1 MWQTPTRRGVL
12 EGVAV
17 GGLVPVAATG
27 TAAARTAIQD
37 APIDVTIQ
45 GTNSPVETGAVLE
58 VTATVENGGSG
69 SLSTDAVLVVGH
81 DPTVVD
87 TQSIQVGAGGTATV
101 ELTFET
107 AIVDNDQEFP
117 VWVVVDGATDSADV
131 LVYADTPPVAI
142 DIYRTN
148 DPLATGEV
156 LEVTARLETEGD
168 VSTTE
173 TVELIVGH
181 DPTTVDS
188 ATVSVPSTGG
198 RLVTLEFETALVDNT
213 QEFPVR
219 VVGSS
224 DSAERTVRVIGTNDD
239 PVETNVTFTSCTRAE
254 VSGTFGDGDNVA
266 ASTGFYN
273 EGGGEPL
280 YGNTI
285 IEDWIEIG
293 THVDAPFAGTIVFEI
308 GDERDVSATPD
319 GARVE
324 VPDYGDL
331 GTVLTGITLP
341 PDYPTATI
349 SRSNPQARSCLEEIE
364 SGAGGGGEGT
374 LSVSIS
380 GTNTPVNAGD
390 FLEVTAVVENT
401 GDGSASGT
409 VALVVGH
416 DPEQVDSTSV
426 SLESGASTTV
436 SLGYTTYPA
445 ARTTQFPVR
454 VESPDD
460 SAARSVTVYGT
471 ES

>member
-27 TAAARTAIQD
+27 TAAARTAVQD

-45 GTNSPVETGAVLE
+45 ETNSPVETGAVLE

-87 TQSIQVGAGGTATV
+87 TQSIQVGAGATETV

-117 VWVVVDGATDSADV
+117 VWVVVDGAADSTNV
-131 LVYADTPPVAI
+131 LVYADAPPVAI
-142 DIYRTN
+142 EIFRTN

-181 DPTTVDS
+181 NPTTVDS

-198 RLVTLEFETALVDNT
+198 RLVTLEFETAIVDNT

-224 DSAERTVRVIGTNDD
+224 DSAERTVRVIGRNDD
-239 PVETNVTFTSCTRAE
+239 PVETDVTFTSCTRAE
-254 VSGTFGDGDNVA
+254 VSGTFGDGDSVA

-280 YGNTI
+280 YGNTLL
-285 IEDWIEIG
+285 EDWIEIG
-293 THVDAPFAGTIVFEI
+293 THVDAPFSGTIVFEI
-308 GDERDVSATPD
+308 GDERDVSTTPD

-324 VPDYGDL
+324 VPDYGEL

-349 SRSNPQARSCLEEIE
+349 SRSNPQAQSCLEEIE
-364 SGAGGGGEGT
+364 SGAGGGEGT
-374 LSVSIS
+374 LSVSID
-380 GTNTPVNAGD
+380 GTNAPVDAGD

-401 GDGSASGT
+401 GGGSASGT

-416 DPEQVDSTSV
+416 DPQQVDSTSV
-426 SLESGASTTV
+426 SLESGASETV

-445 ARTTQFPVR
+445 AQTTEFPVR
-454 VESPDD
+454 VETPDD
-460 SAARSVTVYGT
+460 SAVRSVTVYGT

>member
-1 MWQTPTRRGVL
+1 MGQTPTRRGVL

-17 GGLVPVAATG
+17 SGFVPVAATG
-27 TAAARTAIQD
+27 TAAAQTAVQD
-37 APIDVTIQ
+37 ASVDVTIQ
-45 GTNSPVETGAVLE
+45 ETNSPVETGAVLE
-58 VTATVENGGSG
+58 VSATVENAGSG
-69 SLSTDAVLVVGH
+69 SVSTDAVLVVGR

-87 TQSIQVGAGGTATV
+87 TQPIQVGPGATETV

-107 AIVDNDQEFP
+107 AVVDNDQEFP
-117 VWVVVDGATDSADV
+117 VWTVVGEAADRTNV
-131 LVYADTPPVAI
+131 LVYADAPPVAI
-142 DIYRTN
+142 DIVRTN

-173 TVELIVGH
+173 TVELVVGH
-181 DPTTVDS
+181 NPTTVDS
-188 ATVSVPSTGG
+188 ATVSVQSTGG

-213 QEFPVR
+213 QAFPVR

-239 PVETNVTFTSCTRAE
+239 PVETDVTFPSCTRAE
-254 VSGTFGDGDNVA
+254 VSGTFGDGNSVA
-266 ASTGFYN
+266 ASTGFYD
-273 EGGGEPL
+273 EGGGEPI

-285 IEDWIEIG
+285 MEDWIEIG
-293 THVDAPFAGTIVFEI
+293 THVDAPFSGTIVFEI
-308 GDERDVSATPD
+308 GNQRDVSATSD

-324 VPDYGDL
+324 VPDYGEL

-341 PDYPTATI
+341 QDYPTATI
-349 SRSNPQARSCLEEIE
+349 SRSNPQAESCLGEIE
-364 SGAGGGGEGT
+364 NGAGGGSEGT
-374 LSVSIS
+374 LSVSIT
-380 GTNTPVNAGD
+380 GTNAPVDAGE

-401 GDGSASGT
+401 GGGSASGT

-416 DPEQVDSTSV
+416 DPEQVDSATV

-445 ARTTQFPVR
+445 AQTTRFPVR

-460 SAARSVTVYGT
+460 SAVRSVTVYGT

>member
-1 MWQTPTRRGVL
+1 MWQTSTRRGVL

-27 TAAARTAIQD
+27 TAAARTASQD
-37 APIDVTIQ
+37 GSIDVTIQ

-69 SLSTDAVLVVGH
+69 SVSTDAVLVVGH

-87 TQSIQVGAGGTATV
+87 TQPIQVGAGATETV

-107 AIVDNDQEFP
+107 AIVNNDQEFP
-117 VWVVVDGATDSADV
+117 VWVVVDDATDQTNV
-131 LVYADTPPVAI
+131 LVYADAPPVTI
-142 DIYRTN
+142 DIVRTN

-156 LEVTARLETEGD
+156 LEVVAQLETEGD
-168 VSTTE
+168 VSATE
-173 TVELIVGH
+173 TVELVVGH
-181 DPTTVDS
+181 NPTTVDS

-198 RLVTLEFETALVDNT
+198 RWVTLEFETALVDNT

-224 DSAERTVRVIGTNDD
+224 DSAERTVRVIGRNDD
-239 PVETNVTFTSCTRAE
+239 PVETDVTFTSCTRAE

-266 ASTGFYN
+266 ASTGFYDDA
-273 EGGGEPL
+273 GGEPI

-285 IEDWIEIG
+285 LEDWIEIG
-293 THVDAPFAGTIVFEI
+293 SHVDAPFSGTIVFEI

-324 VPDYGDL
+324 IPDYGEL

-349 SRSNPQARSCLEEIE
+349 SRSNPQAQSCLEEIE
-364 SGAGGGGEGT
+364 SGAGGGEGT
-374 LSVSIS
+374 LSVSIT

-390 FLEVTAVVENT
+390 YLEVTAVVENT
-401 GDGSASGT
+401 GGGSASGT

-416 DPEQVDSTSV
+416 DPQQVDSTTV
-426 SLESGASTTV
+426 SLESGASETV

-445 ARTTQFPVR
+445 AQTTEFPVR
-454 VESPDD
+454 IESADD
-460 SAARSVTVYGT
+460 SAVRSVTVYGT